1 MKSTFSIIFYL
12 KRQVV
17 KKDGTFPVMGRIT
30 VDGTQAQFSC
40 KVTANPNLWDTKG
53 GRMTGKSMQ
62 ALEVNRKLDK
72 MRVSINKHY
81 QEILDRDN
89 YVTAEKVKNA
99 FLGLEYRCQTLQKVY
114 AQYNEDYEKLY
125 QAGMRSWG
133 SLRKYKCVF
142 RHLQEFLQSRY
153 HVNDIFLKE
162 LTPAFITDFE
172 AFLRTDKHLCEN
184 SLSVYMLPLRTMV
197 FRAIDNGWLTRDPFH
212 DYKVPKVETT
222 RGFLTK
228 EEIHLLMNGELKRK
242 TMQLV
247 RDLYLFCCF
256 TGLSFADLKNLKE
269 EHIQTFFDDSEWIV
283 IDRQKTGVRS
293 TIKLLDYPKSIMEKY
308 RGLCADGR
316 IFPVPCYSDC
326 RGILLRVAKRCGITK
341 HLTWHMSRHT
351 MATEICLTNGVPIET
366 VSSILG
372 HKDIKTTQIYAKIT
386 KEKLN
391 KDMEKLSLQLNHI
404 EEYMGHIEQSVDND
418 KSNHNSKPDEV

>member
-17 KKDGTFPVMGRIT
+17 KKDGTVPVMGRIT

-40 KVTANPNLWDTKG
+40 KVTANPKLWDTKG
-53 GRMTGKSMQ
+53 GRMTGKSML

-99 FLGLEYRCQTLQKVY
+99 FLGLEYRCQTLLKVY

-125 QAGMRSWG
+125 KAGMRSWG
-133 SLRKYKCVF
+133 SLRRYRCVY

-153 HVNDIFLKE
+153 HVNDISLKE
-162 LTPAFITDFE
+162 LNPAFITDFE

-228 EEIHLLMNGELKRK
+228 EEIHLLMNAELKRK
-242 TMQLV
+242 TMQLI

-269 EHIQTFFDDSEWIV
+269 EHIQTFFDDSEWIM
-283 IDRQKTGVRS
+283 IDRQKTGVRA

-341 HLTWHMSRHT
+341 HLTWHPASHSKIFYSLNISELST
-351 MATEICLTNGVPIET
+351 LKNVTANDLET
-366 VSSILG
+366 SYILF
-372 HKDIKTTQIYAKIT
+372 
-386 KEKLN
+386 
-391 KDMEKLSLQLNHI
+391 LSQLCNI
-404 EEYMGHIEQSVDND
+404 QRTL
-418 KSNHNSKPDEV
+418 